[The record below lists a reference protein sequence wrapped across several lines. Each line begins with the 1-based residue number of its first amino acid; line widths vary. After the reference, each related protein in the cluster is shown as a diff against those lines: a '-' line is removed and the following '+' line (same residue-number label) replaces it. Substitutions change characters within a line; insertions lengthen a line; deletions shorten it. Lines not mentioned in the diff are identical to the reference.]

1 MSPTVFEDNKTIE
14 NDEKL
19 FRRIHLLHL
28 VPDEDT
34 GLARVSTGAF
44 KQKEMS
50 INIDS
55 TLRQEGQESEAC
67 LIGYPGQ
74 RLVSIRAGM
83 ARKYQQ
89 AICRD
94 PLPWEI
100 SHGLVYG
107 NKNGRIPEKLRDAAS
122 WEIPTVPPAYKEIEK
137 QKLAARS

>member
-1 MSPTVFEDNKTIE
+1 MSPTVFEDNKSIE
-14 NDEKL
+14 NGEKL

-28 VPDEDT
+28 VLDEDT
-34 GLARVSTGAF
+34 GLTRVSTGAF

-55 TLRQEGQESEAC
+55 TLRQEEQESKAC

-74 RLVSIRAGM
+74 CLVFIRAGT
-83 ARKYQQ
+83 AREYQQ

-94 PLPWEI
+94 PLPGVL

-107 NKNGRIPEKLRDAAS
+107 SKNGRVPEKLRDAAS
-122 WEIPTVPPAYKEIEK
+122 WEIPTAPPAYEEIEK
-137 QKLAARS
+137 QKLAAGS